1 MSAKAVVTT
10 DRHFK
15 DSQQKMDSPLDF
27 LASSSSDSEEDS
39 DIHMVRLEDKGSH
52 PMRAR
57 VCIQGVPAYGTVDT
71 GADIIIIGGEL
82 FKKVAAVAR
91 LKKNDFKEADKTP
104 RNYDWQP
111 FSLDGRMDLDVTF
124 NDTTIKTPVY
134 IKMNAPDQL
143 LLSKG
148 IYHQLGI
155 ISYHPDVEVWRGGK
169 LKNKKKTP
177 ATAQVPTV
185 HVRLLQTTRVPP
197 HQSAV
202 VAVQVDKQHHRG
214 PLVLESDPSLEE
226 STGLFIDTALI
237 RPGQARILIS
247 NPMGY
252 TQKIQKGTQ
261 LGTATR
267 AKVVSTATEE
277 IKTQALSDS
286 STTEEVTALL
296 AGSVNGPQQQPLTSL
311 MEEVTTNSQ
320 PSVNKVSSLERI
332 KMQTEKLLQLLEHK
346 EMDLPGEDKDT
357 LSAEQHEA
365 FVLEEKER
373 GETDLIQLHIV
384 TDNAPP
390 KKQPLRQTPFA
401 VCQEVARQL
410 KEMQETGVI
419 QPSISP
425 WASPI
430 VLVRKKD
437 GSLRFCIDYR
447 HLNSV
452 TKVDTYLLPRI
463 DDLLDQ
469 LGRSKYFS
477 TLDLASGY

>member
-1 MSAKAVVTT
+1 
-10 DRHFK
+10 
-15 DSQQKMDSPLDF
+15 
-27 LASSSSDSEEDS
+27 
-39 DIHMVRLEDKGSH
+39 
-52 PMRAR
+52 
-57 VCIQGVPAYGTVDT
+57 
-71 GADIIIIGGEL
+71 
-82 FKKVAAVAR
+82 
-91 LKKNDFKEADKTP
+91 
-104 RNYDWQP
+104 
-111 FSLDGRMDLDVTF
+111 MDLDVTF

-148 IYHQLGI
+148 ICHQLGI

-214 PLVLESDPSLEE
+214 PLVLESNPSLEE

-237 RPGQARILIS
+237 RPGQACILIS

-261 LGTATR
+261 LGMATR

-346 EMDLPGEDKDT
+346 
-357 LSAEQHEA
+357 
-365 FVLEEKER
+365 
-373 GETDLIQLHIV
+373 
-384 TDNAPP
+384 
-390 KKQPLRQTPFA
+390 
-401 VCQEVARQL
+401 
-410 KEMQETGVI
+410 
-419 QPSISP
+419 
-425 WASPI
+425 
-430 VLVRKKD
+430 
-437 GSLRFCIDYR
+437 
-447 HLNSV
+447 
-452 TKVDTYLLPRI
+452 
-463 DDLLDQ
+463 
-469 LGRSKYFS
+469 
-477 TLDLASGY
+477 

>member
-1 MSAKAVVTT
+1 
-10 DRHFK
+10 
-15 DSQQKMDSPLDF
+15 
-27 LASSSSDSEEDS
+27 
-39 DIHMVRLEDKGSH
+39 
-52 PMRAR
+52 
-57 VCIQGVPAYGTVDT
+57 
-71 GADIIIIGGEL
+71 
-82 FKKVAAVAR
+82 
-91 LKKNDFKEADKTP
+91 
-104 RNYDWQP
+104 
-111 FSLDGRMDLDVTF
+111 MDLDVTF

-286 STTEEVTALL
+286 STTEEVTALFGWKREWPP
-296 AGSVNGPQQQPLTSL
+296 AATFDKPHGRGNNQFTAKREQSV
-311 MEEVTTNSQ
+311 
-320 PSVNKVSSLERI
+320 I
-332 KMQTEKLLQLLEHK
+332 
-346 EMDLPGEDKDT
+346 PGEDKD
-357 LSAEQHEA
+357 AN
-365 FVLEEKER
+365 
-373 GETDLIQLHIV
+373 GEVI
-384 TDNAPP
+384 
-390 KKQPLRQTPFA
+390 A
-401 VCQEVARQL
+401 VVGAQ
-410 KEMQETGVI
+410 G
-419 QPSISP
+419 
-425 WASPI
+425 
-430 VLVRKKD
+430 D
-437 GSLRFCIDYR
+437 GS
-447 HLNSV
+447 
-452 TKVDTYLLPRI
+452 TW
-463 DDLLDQ
+463 
-469 LGRSKYFS
+469 GRQGHTFS
-477 TLDLASGY
+477 RAA